1 MPLPRFVAC
10 LDAVEQILAS
20 ERTAFVS
27 DMSAVV
33 AGLFAKKGTNPIGKH
48 LDLLDSV
55 MRGGFSGNTAKQ
67 S

>member
-20 ERTAFVS
+20 ERAAFVS

-33 AGLFAKKGTNPIGKH
+33 AGMFAKKGTNPTKEH
-48 LDLLDSV
+48 LDLLHSV
-55 MRGGFSGNTAKQ
+55 TRGGLGGNK

>member
-1 MPLPRFVAC
+1 MPRFVAC

-27 DMSAVV
+27 DMAAVV
-33 AGLFAKKGTNPIGKH
+33 ASMFAKKGTNPMKEH
-48 LDLLDSV
+48 LDRLDGV
-55 MRGGFSGNTAKQ
+55 MRGGFSGNQ

>member
-27 DMSAVV
+27 DMTAVV
-33 AGLFAKKGTNPIGKH
+33 AGMFAKKGTNPTKKH
-48 LDLLDSV
+48 LDLLDRV
-55 MRGGFSGNTAKQ
+55 MRGGFNGDQ
-67 S
+67 SK